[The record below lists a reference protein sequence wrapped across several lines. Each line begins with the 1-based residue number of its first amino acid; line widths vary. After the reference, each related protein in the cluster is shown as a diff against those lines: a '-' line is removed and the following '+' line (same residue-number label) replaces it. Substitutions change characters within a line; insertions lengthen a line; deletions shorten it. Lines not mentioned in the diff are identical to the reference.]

1 MGTTTAKT
9 ESCLLEQLQS
19 RAASADVPARPPA
32 TSADAIT
39 SGMGGCAI
47 TSRVGGCAIRRAVGG
62 CTRLVPAGAECW
74 VSRRFA
80 RTRAFDPQVVIVL
93 NRFAS
98 TGLQL

>member
-74 VSRRFA
+74 VSRRFKFA
-80 RTRAFDPQVVIVL
+80 PGSRVLVIRSPSSIVPIV
-93 NRFAS
+93 A
-98 TGLQL
+98 G